1 MNNKLRR
8 SLNNLTAAVN
18 DLAETAK
25 KKGSEVIPPQPGACC
40 EDGKCK
46 DTRRVECKGK
56 DATFHPNALC
66 KDDPCGLKP
75 EPKPKPK
82 PKKK

>member
-1 MNNKLRR
+1 MKHNLKK
-8 SLNNLTAAVN
+8 SLNNLSVAVN
-18 DLAETAK
+18 RLAETAK
-25 KKGSEVIPPQPGACC
+25 KKTEVIPPQPGACC

-56 DATFHPNALC
+56 DATFHPNARC
-66 KDDPCGLKP
+66 EDDPCGLKP
-75 EPKPKPK
+75 APKPKPK